1 MSLKDKFKTAK
12 KYLKEGDVKSA
23 DMMLDL
29 CIVHL
34 SKETLNGITEI
45 EGVDINLWKTR
56 VWTAVEKAGLLP
68 D

>member
-1 MSLKDKFKTAK
+1 MTLKEKFKLGRQFAK
-12 KYLKEGDVKSA
+12 QGDLLQA
-23 DMMLDL
+23 DKMFDL
-29 CIVHL
+29 CIVQL
-34 SKETLNGITEI
+34 SKETINGVKEI

>member
-1 MSLKDKFKTAK
+1 MTLKEKFKLGRKFAK
-12 KYLKEGDVKSA
+12 QGNINQA
-23 DMMLDL
+23 DKMFDL
-29 CIVHL
+29 CIVQL
-34 SKETLNGITEI
+34 SKETINGATEI

>member
-1 MSLKDKFKTAK
+1 MT
-12 KYLKEGDVKSA
+12 LKEKYKLGRKFAKQGDLIQA
-23 DMMLDL
+23 DRMFDL

-34 SKETLNGITEI
+34 SKETINGAREI

-56 VWTAVEKAGLLP
+56 VWTAVEKAGFLP

>member
-1 MSLKDKFKTAK
+1 MT
-12 KYLKEGDVKSA
+12 LKEKYKLGRKFAKEGNIAQA
-23 DMMLDL
+23 DKMFDL

-34 SKETLNGITEI
+34 SKETLNGAQQI
-45 EGVDINLWKTR
+45 EGVSIDLWKTR